1 MADQMIFKRY
11 EIKYMLS
18 QEQYEAVI
26 HKMSSY
32 MRADIHG
39 RSTNLSLYFDT
50 PDFLLIRRSLD
61 KPLYKEKLRIRSYG
75 LAESDTTVFIEL
87 KKKFKGVVYKR
98 RISMTE
104 EDAMNYLLFDDKVLH
119 NQIEAEIDYTKD
131 RYQNLIP
138 RVLLSYDREAYYAID
153 DHEFRVT
160 FDQNILWRDQD
171 VNLTSYIGGEPLLK
185 PGQVLM
191 EVKAGGA
198 IPLWFVKILT
208 EEKLYK
214 TSFSKYGMAYRTILV
229 KALQED
235 NIHAYNRIPGDLRF
249 RNYNDNFRSKVYDG
263 SVRVPTDRR
272 VSGGDVLV

>member
-131 RYQNLIP
+131 RYQNLVP

-249 RNYNDNFRSKVYDG
+249 RNYNDNFRSKIYDG
-263 SVRVPTDRR
+263 SMRVPADRR
-272 VSGGDVLV
+272 VSGSDVLV

>member
-263 SVRVPTDRR
+263 SVRVPVDRR

>member
-131 RYQNLIP
+131 RYQNLVP

-263 SVRVPTDRR
+263 SVRVPVDRR

>member
-26 HKMSSY
+26 QKMSSY

-119 NQIEAEIDYTKD
+119 NQIEAEIDYTKG

-171 VNLTSYIGGEPLLK
+171 VNLTSYIGGDPLLK

-249 RNYNDNFRSKVYDG
+249 RNYNDNFRSKIYDG
-263 SVRVPTDRR
+263 SVRVPADRR
-272 VSGGDVLV
+272 VSGSDVLV

>member
-131 RYQNLIP
+131 RYQNLVP

-249 RNYNDNFRSKVYDG
+249 RNYNDNFRSKIYDG
-263 SVRVPTDRR
+263 SVRVPADRR

>member
-131 RYQNLIP
+131 RYQNLVP

-171 VNLTSYIGGEPLLK
+171 VNLTSYIGGDPLLK

-249 RNYNDNFRSKVYDG
+249 RNYNDNFRSKIYDG

>member
-249 RNYNDNFRSKVYDG
+249 RNYNDNFRSKIYDG
-263 SVRVPTDRR
+263 SVRVPADRR

>member
-131 RYQNLIP
+131 RYQNLVP

-263 SVRVPTDRR
+263 SVRVPADRR

>member
-1 MADQMIFKRY
+1 
-11 EIKYMLS
+11 MLS

-131 RYQNLIP
+131 RYQNLVP

-263 SVRVPTDRR
+263 SVRVPVDRR

>member
-249 RNYNDNFRSKVYDG
+249 RNYNDNFRSKIYDG
-263 SVRVPTDRR
+263 SVRVPADRR
-272 VSGGDVLV
+272 VSGSDVLV

>member
-131 RYQNLIP
+131 RYQNLVP

-249 RNYNDNFRSKVYDG
+249 RNYNDNFRSKIYDG

>member
-131 RYQNLIP
+131 RYQNLVP

-263 SVRVPTDRR
+263 SVRVPADRR
-272 VSGGDVLV
+272 VSGSDVLV

>member
-171 VNLTSYIGGEPLLK
+171 MNLTSYIGGDPLLK

-249 RNYNDNFRSKVYDG
+249 RNYNDNFRSKIYDG

>member
-18 QEQYEAVI
+18 QEQYVSVLQ
-26 HKMSSY
+26 KMSEH
-32 MRADIHG
+32 MRADEHG
-39 RSTNLSLYFDT
+39 RNTNLSLYFDT

-75 LAESDTTVFIEL
+75 LADCDTMVFIEL
-87 KKKFKGVVYKR
+87 KKKFKSVVYKR
-98 RISMTE
+98 RIRMTE
-104 EDAMNYLLFDDKVLH
+104 SDAMSYLLNHQKVLN
-119 NQIEAEIDYTKD
+119 NQIEAEIDYTKK
-131 RYQNLIP
+131 RYETLIP

-153 DHEFRVT
+153 DHEFRIT
-160 FDQNILWRDQD
+160 FDQNILWRNTD

-198 IPLWFVKILT
+198 IPLWFVQILS

-214 TSFSKYGMAYRTILV
+214 TSFSKYGMAYKTIL
-229 KALQED
+229 KEALEEE
-235 NIHAYNRIPGDLRF
+235 NNYALNLISGDLRF
-249 RNYNDNFRSKVYDG
+249 RNYNNDFRSKVFDG
-263 SVRVPTDRR
+263 SMHIPADRR
-272 VSGGDVLV
+272 VSGSDILV

>member
-249 RNYNDNFRSKVYDG
+249 RNYNDNFRSKIYDG

>member
-87 KKKFKGVVYKR
+87 KKKFKGVVYNR

-263 SVRVPTDRR
+263 SVRVPVDRR